1 MHQTKGSN
9 SLMAD
14 LSLIRSARA
23 TAIERI
29 RTLVQ
34 RGPRK
39 TFILGVGAQKAGTSW
54 MFRYLERH
62 PECAMGPIKEHA
74 VFSTAF
80 GAADWPGFS
89 RQKLLALR
97 DEIDRQLAELA
108 PPETPAAL
116 PDSARLLA
124 LLDQVALE
132 RDPERRYLQH
142 FDRLLAD
149 DPARHLTGDIT
160 PAYSMLDA
168 GTFAR
173 IRAMLVAGGYQVR
186 VVFLMRDPV
195 ERCYSM
201 VRMADRNAHKRGRKP
216 AAAAHLRF
224 ATEAVEPW
232 CEARTRYDQTI
243 RALEQVFA
251 PDELCIRFYE
261 SFITEPGIAD
271 LTRFLGISYVPP
283 VLDHRENTSPREAEP
298 SAEAVAKVRAHY
310 APVYD
315 YCIERFGLEAVQAN
329 WPHAAVR

>member
-1 MHQTKGSN
+1 
-9 SLMAD
+9 MAD

-29 RTLVQ
+29 RALVQ

-54 MFRYLERH
+54 LFRYLDRH

-74 VFSTAF
+74 TFSTAF
-80 GAADWPGFS
+80 GATDWPGFS

-97 DEIDRQLAELA
+97 EEIDRHLAELE
-108 PPETPAAL
+108 PPEPPAAL
-116 PDSARLLA
+116 PESARLLA

-132 RDPERRYLQH
+132 RDPSRRYVQH

-149 DPARHLTGDIT
+149 NPACHLTGDIT

-168 GTFAR
+168 ATFGR
-173 IRAMLVAGGYQVR
+173 IRAMLIAGGYQVR

-201 VRMADRNAHKRGRKP
+201 VRMADRNARKRGRKP
-216 AAAAHLRF
+216 SRPAHLRF

-243 RALEQVFA
+243 RALEQAFM

-261 SFITEPGIAD
+261 SFITEAGIAD
-271 LTRFLGISYVPP
+271 LTRFLGISHARP
-283 VLDHRENTSPREAEP
+283 VLEHRENTSPREAEP
-298 SAEAVAKVRAHY
+298 SREAIASVREYY

-329 WPHAAVR
+329 WSHAVSR